1 MERSSHVI
9 IGAGHTGIFLAKQL
23 AALGHKVLL
32 IEQLGVG
39 GSHVFHT
46 DLPASILLE
55 KSLDFAHSLKFFKD
69 AKERHA
75 ELSAYREKIFAYTQW
90 SIRQK
95 SAQLEKELNQNPR
108 IALLKGK
115 AKFIKR
121 NTLEIFDLYSQ
132 EYKLLEFDT
141 CYITAGK
148 NCLAGLQVK
157 GVQDVPVS
165 HKWNYWQ
172 FPRVPESI
180 GLVGFSAETLEK
192 ADFYSNFG
200 IKVEIFEARASWE
213 CLEQMD
219 LTATNYL
226 LKALMAKGVEVNF
239 ESRINKVLYLDEK
252 FNLYLE
258 GGYQVTVD
266 QLYVPSREIIN
277 GDYLN
282 LEALKIK
289 YTQEGIKTNY
299 KGHTNNSTVY
309 AFGSV
314 VDPSCK
320 PVQAL
325 EKFLKFK
332 QLRANRSRAN
342 PIVLAST
349 SLTTIQGEVQALS
362 RRQQVPELRIG
373 ATNTVL
379 TVGDSEAVIRLK
391 KGFKPKTEVFSHP
404 GASGFV
410 KIIYH
415 PKTNK
420 VLGFSSG
427 GELSKQYGSFLK
439 YAYSKKLKLR
449 EITDFLKFDMYA
461 R

>member
-1 MERSSHVI
+1 MQRSSHVI
-9 IGAGHTGIFLAKQL
+9 IGAGHTGIFLARQL

-46 DLPASILLE
+46 DLPESILLE

-69 AKERHA
+69 DAERHTQ
-75 ELSAYREKIFAYTQW
+75 LSQYREKIFAYTQW
-90 SIRQK
+90 SIAQK
-95 SAQLEKELNQNPR
+95 SKQLEQELNQNPR
-108 IALLKGK
+108 IALLKGR
-115 AKFIKR
+115 AKFVKR
-121 NTLEIFDLYSQ
+121 NTLEIFDNYSQ
-132 EYKLLEFDT
+132 EYKLLEFDN
-141 CYITAGK
+141 CYLTAGK
-148 NCLAGLQVK
+148 NCLAGLQVE
-157 GVQDVPVS
+157 GVQDVPVT

-172 FPRVPESI
+172 FTRVPESVA
-180 GLVGFSAETLEK
+180 LVGFNAETLEK

-200 IKVEIFEARASWE
+200 IKVELFEAKASWQ

-226 LKALMAKGVEVNF
+226 LKQLMAKGVEVHF
-239 ESRINKVLYLDEK
+239 ESRIEKVLYLDQK
-252 FNLYLE
+252 FNLYFAD
-258 GGYQVTVD
+258 GYKSTVD
-266 QLYVPSREIIN
+266 QLYVPSKEIIN

-289 YTQEGIKTNY
+289 HSKDGVKINY
-299 KGHTNNSTVY
+299 RGHTNNSTVY
-309 AFGSV
+309 AFGSI
-314 VDPSCK
+314 VDPTCK

-332 QLRANRSRAN
+332 ELRANRNRLN
-342 PIVLAST
+342 PLVVTST
-349 SLTTIQGEVQALS
+349 SLTTIQSEVQALT
-362 RRQQVPELRIG
+362 RRQKVPELRIG
-373 ATNTVL
+373 ATNSVL
-379 TVGDSEAVIRLK
+379 TVGDSEAVIRQN
-391 KGFKPKTEVFSHP
+391 KGIKPKTQVFSHP

-415 PKTNK
+415 PKSKK
-420 VLGFSSG
+420 VLGFSTAG
-427 GELSKQYGSFLK
+427 DLSKQYGSFLK
-439 YAYSKKLKLR
+439 YAYNKHLKLQ